1 MLSVFSHIISIL
13 SILSILVR
21 YNILPYTY
29 LLSKRSIRR
38 RSKGE
43 KITMAL
49 QKLGPIFIKFGQS
62 ISSRADIVGE
72 EVANHLL
79 YLCDKLPAFS
89 YSDVVKIIEE
99 DFKCAIN
106 EVFCEFDEVPI
117 AAASISQVH
126 KAKDIDGNI
135 RAVKILRPKIGQI
148 FEKNI
153 KLMFWIAKISQCFQ
167 SLRRF
172 QLLELVQTFHEI
184 CKMEIDLR
192 FEAANAD
199 ELRNNMR
206 DDSACYIPQ
215 VDWSRTTRRVLTL
228 EWVDAVPIY
237 NFYNSEGNETLVK
250 NLIFCFCNQVYRDRL
265 FHADMHPGNLMVD
278 ANGKIVIIDFGIVGR
293 LDKATCMYVTEILVG
308 FIKRDYQYVA
318 DVHYRA
324 GYVDARY
331 SSFITAC
338 RAIGEPIVGK
348 DTENI
353 SIASLLSQLFKVTGD
368 FNMKL
373 QPQLFLL
380 QKTTVLVEGV
390 CRQLSPGINMWKVAE
405 LWMEKYAVDKNKYLK
420 KLKKSCLYQTIYDIT
435 SFMKKVDRGLD
446 IINSYNE
453 MSSSKSSISRDIV
466 WAVVVIVLVIK
477 IIIG

>member
-1 MLSVFSHIISIL
+1 MFSIFSYIGSIL
-13 SILSILVR
+13 GILVVLIR

-29 LLSKRSIRR
+29 LFANRSIRCK
-38 RSKGE
+38 SKGE
-43 KITMAL
+43 KISMAL
-49 QKLGPIFIKFGQS
+49 QRLGPIFIKFGQS
-62 ISSRADIVGE
+62 IASRGDIIGE

-79 YLCDKLPAFS
+79 CLCDKLPAFS
-89 YSDVVKIIEE
+89 YSDVVRIIEE
-99 DFKCAIN
+99 DFKCAIS
-106 EVFCEFDEVPI
+106 EVFCEFEEIPV

-126 KAKDIDGNI
+126 KAKDIDGNV

-148 FEKNI
+148 FENNI
-153 KLMFWIAKISQCFQ
+153 KLMFWIAKIAQYFEG
-167 SLRRF
+167 LRRF
-172 QLLELVQTFHEI
+172 QLLELVQTFSEI

-199 ELRNNMR
+199 ELRHNMK
-206 DDSACYIPQ
+206 DDPTCYIPQ
-215 VDWSRTTRRVLTL
+215 VDWSRTTKRILTL

-237 NFYNSEGNETLVK
+237 SFYNLKNNETLVK

-324 GYVDARY
+324 GYVDAKY
-331 SSFITAC
+331 SNFITAC

-348 DTENI
+348 DTKDI
-353 SIASLLSQLFKVTGD
+353 SIAALLSQLFKVTSD

-390 CRQLSPGINMWKVAE
+390 CRQLSLNVNMWEVAE
-405 LWMEKYAVDKNKYLK
+405 LWMEKYTIDKNKYLK
-420 KLKKSCLYQTIYDIT
+420 KLRKSCLYQTVHDVT
-435 SFMKKVDRGLD
+435 FFMKKVDKSLD
-446 IINSYNE
+446 LINSYYEANN
-453 MSSSKSSISRDIV
+453 SRFIINKDIV
-466 WAVVVIVLVIK
+466 WVIIVIVLVIK

>member
-1 MLSVFSHIISIL
+1 MLNVFSHIFSIL
-13 SILSILVR
+13 GIFSVLVR
-21 YNILPYTY
+21 YNVLPYTY
-29 LLSKRSIRR
+29 LLAKRSVRKR
-38 RSKGE
+38 PKGE

-62 ISSRADIVGE
+62 ISSRGDIIGE
-72 EVANHLL
+72 EIANHLL
-79 YLCDKLPAFS
+79 FLCDKLPAFS
-89 YSDVVKIIEE
+89 YSDVVRTIEE
-99 DFKCAIN
+99 DFKCAIS
-106 EVFCEFDEVPI
+106 EIFCEFDEVPV

-135 RAVKILRPKIGQI
+135 RAVKILRPKIDQI

-153 KLMFWIAKISQCFQ
+153 KLMFWIAKIAQHFQ

-199 ELRNNMR
+199 ELRGNMQ

-215 VDWSRTTRRVLTL
+215 VDWNRTTRRVLTL
-228 EWVDAVPIY
+228 EWVDAIPIY
-237 NFYNSEGNETLVK
+237 NFYNLENNEALVK

-278 ANGKIVIIDFGIVGR
+278 TNGKIVIIDFGIVGR

-324 GYVDARY
+324 GYVDAKY

-348 DTENI
+348 NTDNI
-353 SIASLLSQLFKVTGD
+353 SIAALLSQLFKVTAD
-368 FNMKL
+368 FDMKL

-390 CRQLSPGINMWKVAE
+390 CRQLSPSINMWKVAE

-420 KLKKSCLYQTIYDIT
+420 KLRKSCLYQTMYDVT
-435 SFMKKVDRGLD
+435 SFMKKVDRSLD
-446 IINSYNE
+446 IVNNYDEINH
-453 MSSSKSSISRDIV
+453 SKYSISRDLMWAIIV
-466 WAVVVIVLVIK
+466 IILVIK